1 MSEFCKIE
9 IIEPLTSTQVSG
21 DKWKLLAKDLKQ
33 LKAASITL
41 NSSKRLIT

>member
-1 MSEFCKIE
+1 MA
-9 IIEPLTSTQVSG
+9 EPHKVQIVEPRIPTQVSG

-33 LKAASITL
+33 LKAALITL